1 MSTHNK
7 TISDPTPARTY
18 LSSIL
23 SWVTIYDSPE
33 SVELTEFYFE
43 IEFKTETVE
52 GTLARMVEPSSG
64 RLKHLINPN
73 LTEITRLGL
82 AKVLRALECHSGR
95 GASMPIAGYPQGGWE
110 KDETIEVA
118 ARRETIEEAGVCGEI
133 KEKLGTWYFENKSGN
148 TAYEGHLFPL
158 FVMKEVDLWPEKDTR
173 ERSKTSA
180 KDLMYILYTFAYTQ
194 HYYITYPYLLTGI
207 FIHSIADEHAI
218 SKKALPTGVDERSLR
233 VVI

>member
-1 MSTHNK
+1 MSHVK
-7 TISDPTPARTY
+7 
-18 LSSIL
+18 
-23 SWVTIYDSPE
+23 
-33 SVELTEFYFE
+33 
-43 IEFKTETVE
+43 
-52 GTLARMVEPSSG
+52 
-64 RLKHLINPN
+64 
-73 LTEITRLGL
+73 
-82 AKVLRALECHSGR
+82 
-95 GASMPIAGYPQGGWE
+95 GGWE

-133 KEKLGTWYFENKSGN
+133 KEKLGTWYFENKSGD

-158 FVMKEVDLWPEKDTR
+158 FVMKELDLWPEKDTR

-194 HYYITYPYLLTGI
+194 HHCITYPYLLTGI
-207 FIHSIADEHAI
+207 FIHSIADERAI